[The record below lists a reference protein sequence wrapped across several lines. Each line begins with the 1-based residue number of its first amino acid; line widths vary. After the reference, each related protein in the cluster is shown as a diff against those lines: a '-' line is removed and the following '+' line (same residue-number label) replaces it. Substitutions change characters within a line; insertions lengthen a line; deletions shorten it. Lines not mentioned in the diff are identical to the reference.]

1 VRRRPPLCVG
11 RRGDQGGFTL
21 VETMVASALLLTILA
36 ICFAFMASMQNAVAR
51 SDSRQQS
58 NDQAAVAAHD
68 VDRQI
73 RSGNVLYDPASE
85 GSNAGTN
92 PDSTAIPAGFSL
104 RIYTQGNGLERCVQ
118 WRLLNTNVLQRRS
131 WTQSWRVDGQ
141 VSSWATVASGIVNP
155 SNQPPF
161 ALDSSAGFGGAG
173 NSRLVNVDLLANDN
187 TSKGATAEVQLSV
200 SGRNTEYFP
209 TNSGLCGD
217 IPTP

>member
-1 VRRRPPLCVG
+1 MTLQPPHATG

-36 ICFAFMASMQNAVAR
+36 ICFAFMVSMQNAVAR

-141 VSSWATVASGIVNP
+141 VSGWATVASGIVNP

-161 ALDSSAGFGGAG
+161 ALDSSSGFGGAG
-173 NSRLVNVDLLANDN
+173 NSRLVNVDLLANNN

-200 SGRNTEYFP
+200 AGRNTEYFP

>member
-1 VRRRPPLCVG
+1 MTLQPPHATGRPD
-11 RRGDQGGFTL
+11 DQGGFTL
-21 VETMVASALLLTILA
+21 VETMVASSLLLTILA
-36 ICFAFMASMQNAVAR
+36 ICFAFMVSIQNAVGR

-58 NDQAAVAAHD
+58 NDQATLAAHD

-73 RSGNVLYDPASE
+73 RSGNVLYDPAAE

-104 RIYTQGNGLERCVQ
+104 RVYTQANGLQRCVQ

-131 WTQSWRVDGQ
+131 WSQSWRVDGQ
-141 VSSWATVASGIVNP
+141 VSGWATVASGIVNP
-155 SNQPPF
+155 TNQPPF
-161 ALDSSAGFGGAG
+161 ALDSSSGFGGAG
-173 NSRLVNVDLLANDN
+173 NSRLVNVDLLANNN

-200 SGRNTEYFP
+200 AGRNTEYFP